1 MAEEATFILILYFNH
16 FRQKGDVIGSLVGVI
31 GDLSHEEESQLLRK
45 DVNDFSVM
53 YSTRYGIYSTF
64 ELLHFTFD
72 SVMHNNSRKQRAQLW
87 LGPAAYI
94 NHDCHPNCKFV
105 PNSHAAVVQV

>member
-1 MAEEATFILILYFNH
+1 MI
-16 FRQKGDVIGSLVGVI
+16 DSLVGVI

-53 YSTRYGIYSTF
+53 YSTRYGIYRISSLF
-64 ELLHFTFD
+64 GHHNFI
-72 SVMHNNSRKQRAQLW
+72 VPNNSRKQRAQLW

-94 NHDCHPNCKFV
+94 NHDCYPNCKFV
-105 PNSHAAVVQV
+105 PNSYAAVVQVSFSFSTDGIYVRSSRFEPPGNK